1 MSRDAS
7 GEPAGP
13 TGSTEPRGPRNPVDP
28 RARPR
33 AIYVERLAAR
43 RARRALLDGR
53 DRTIANLRGL
63 TFVATAALA
72 WMGLARGWVPGWSAL
87 VPAALFVALVILHG
101 VVLAARARVDRAIAL
116 LELGI
121 GRIDEK
127 APPGDGGAGLAPAGH
142 PYARDLDLFGP
153 GALFAF
159 LSSARTRPGEERLA
173 AWLLAPATVE
183 EARGRQAAVAELKER
198 VDLREELA
206 LYGDDVRADVD
217 AAALASWGEGAAPSP
232 MSGAASVALAALSA
246 ATVGATAWW
255 WGFGGPPLPSVIG
268 IALVA
273 LVHRLLRDRV
283 RAATRAVD
291 ASEAALSIVGAVIAR
306 ARREPVASP
315 RLVAL
320 RRALDGAPEAIAELE
335 RLVRLLGWMRNQV
348 FAPVGALLFWG
359 PQLARRIAAWRWRH
373 GGRIRLW
380 LDALAD
386 LEALLSLSTYAFER
400 PEETPPELLD
410 GDAPV
415 VRAEGLAHP
424 LLPRA
429 TAVRNDVALGGDAP
443 SLLVVSGSN
452 MSGKSTLLRAVG
464 INVVLAL
471 AGAPVRARNFR
482 LSRVQLGASIRA
494 EDSLADGV
502 SRFYAE
508 VRRLRQIADLAA
520 AAPPPLLFLADELL
534 AGTNSHDRRIGAA
547 AVVGALVR
555 RGALGLVT
563 THDLA
568 LAELAE
574 QLGGANVHFEDLVTD
589 DPSPEAALRF
599 DYTLRPGPI
608 DPRRTNALRLM
619 RAVGLPTE

>member
-1 MSRDAS
+1 ML
-7 GEPAGP
+7 E
-13 TGSTEPRGPRNPVDP
+13 DP

-33 AIYVERLAAR
+33 AIYAERLAAR
-43 RARRALLDGR
+43 RARRAILDGR

-63 TFVATAALA
+63 TFLATAALA
-72 WMGLARGWVPGWSAL
+72 WMALGRGWVPGWTAL
-87 VPAALFVALVILHG
+87 VGAAAFVALVIVHAS
-101 VVLAARARVDRAIAL
+101 VLAARARVDRAIAL
-116 LELGI
+116 IELGL

-127 APPGDGGAGLAPAGH
+127 APPGDGGARLAPPGH

-173 AWLLAPATVE
+173 AWLLAPAPVE
-183 EARGRQAAVAELKER
+183 EVRARQAAVAELAER

-206 LYGDDVRADVD
+206 LLGDDVRADVD
-217 AAALASWGEGAAPSP
+217 AAALAAWGEAAAPAP
-232 MSGAASVALAALSA
+232 LSGPLSVVLALLSA
-246 ATVGATAWW
+246 ATLASIVWW
-255 WGFGGPPLPSVIG
+255 WGFDGSPLPSAVG

-273 LVHRLLRDRV
+273 LGHRLLRDRV
-283 RAATRAVD
+283 REATRAVD
-291 ASEAALSIVGAVIAR
+291 KSEAALVIVGAVIAR
-306 ARREPVASP
+306 ARRESVASP

-320 RRALDGAPEAIAELE
+320 RHALDGAPEAIGELE
-335 RLVRLLGWMRNQV
+335 RLVRWLGWMRNQI
-348 FAPVGALLFWG
+348 FAPLGALLFWG
-359 PQLARRIAAWRWRH
+359 PQVARRIAAWRGRQ
-373 GGRIRLW
+373 GGRIRVW

-386 LEALLSLSTYAFER
+386 LEALVSISAYAFER
-400 PEETPPELLD
+400 PEDRAPELVD
-410 GDAPV
+410 GDAPL

-429 TAVRNDVALGGDAP
+429 TAVRNDLALGGEAP
-443 SLLVVSGSN
+443 ALLVVSGSN
-452 MSGKSTLLRAVG
+452 MSGKSTLLRSLG

-482 LSRVQLGASIRA
+482 LARVQLGASIRA

-520 AAPPPLLFLADELL
+520 AAPPPLCFLADELL
-534 AGTNSHDRRIGAA
+534 AGTNSHDRRIGGA

-555 RGALGLVT
+555 RGAIGLVT

-568 LAELAE
+568 LAELAA

>member
-1 MSRDAS
+1 VL
-7 GEPAGP
+7 E
-13 TGSTEPRGPRNPVDP
+13 DP

-33 AIYVERLAAR
+33 AIYAERLAAR
-43 RARRALLDGR
+43 RARRAILDGR

-63 TFVATAALA
+63 TFLATAALA
-72 WMGLARGWVPGWSAL
+72 WMALGRGWVPGWTAL
-87 VPAALFVALVILHG
+87 VGAAAFVALVIVHAS
-101 VVLAARARVDRAIAL
+101 VLAARARVDRAIAL
-116 LELGI
+116 IELGL

-127 APPGDGGAGLAPAGH
+127 APPGDGGARLAPPGH

-173 AWLLAPATVE
+173 AWLLAPAPVE
-183 EARGRQAAVAELKER
+183 EVRARQAAVAELAER

-206 LYGDDVRADVD
+206 LLGDDVRADVD
-217 AAALASWGEGAAPSP
+217 AAALAAWGEAAAPAP
-232 MSGAASVALAALSA
+232 LSGPLSVVLALLSA
-246 ATVGATAWW
+246 ATLASIVWW
-255 WGFGGPPLPSVIG
+255 WGFDGSPLPSAVG

-273 LVHRLLRDRV
+273 LGHRLLRDRV
-283 RAATRAVD
+283 REATRAVD
-291 ASEAALSIVGAVIAR
+291 KSEAALVIVGAVIAR
-306 ARREPVASP
+306 ARRESVASP

-320 RRALDGAPEAIAELE
+320 RHALDGAPEAIGELE
-335 RLVRLLGWMRNQV
+335 RLVRWLGWMRNQI
-348 FAPVGALLFWG
+348 FAPLGALLFWG
-359 PQLARRIAAWRWRH
+359 PQVARRIAAWRGRQ
-373 GGRIRLW
+373 GGRIRVW

-386 LEALLSLSTYAFER
+386 LEALVSISAYAFER
-400 PEETPPELLD
+400 PEDRAPELVD
-410 GDAPV
+410 GDAPL

-429 TAVRNDVALGGDAP
+429 TAVRNDLALGGEAP
-443 SLLVVSGSN
+443 ALLVVSGSN
-452 MSGKSTLLRAVG
+452 MSGKSTLLRSLG

-482 LSRVQLGASIRA
+482 LARVQLGASIRA

-520 AAPPPLLFLADELL
+520 AAPPPLCFLADELL
-534 AGTNSHDRRIGAA
+534 AGTNSHDRRIGGA

-555 RGALGLVT
+555 RGAIGLVT

-568 LAELAE
+568 LAELAA